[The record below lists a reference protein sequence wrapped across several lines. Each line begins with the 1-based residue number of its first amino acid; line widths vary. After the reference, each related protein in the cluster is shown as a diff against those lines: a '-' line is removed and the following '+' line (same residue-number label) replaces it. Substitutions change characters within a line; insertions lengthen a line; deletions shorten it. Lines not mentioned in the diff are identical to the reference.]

1 MVRAMNN
8 AEKQN
13 AAILKKRGF
22 NIITTET
29 KYKLTFWAIHWK
41 LICQYE
47 ILTSADQAIK
57 DLDLHEATTLK
68 HYPQQK
74 LF

>member
-1 MVRAMNN
+1 MIRAMNN
-8 AEKQN
+8 TEKQN
-13 AAILKKRGF
+13 SAILKKRGF

-29 KYKLTFWAIHWK
+29 KYKLTFWAIHCK

-47 ILTSADQAIK
+47 IFTSADQALK

-68 HYPQQK
+68 HFSQQQ

>member
-1 MVRAMNN
+1 MLRAMNN
-8 AEKQN
+8 TEKQN

-29 KYKLTFWAIHWK
+29 KYKLTFWAIHVK
-41 LICQYE
+41 LICQYC

-68 HYPQQK
+68 HYPQQQ